1 MRIGPQPLRR
11 LFRHRAACGAGLIL
25 LALAG
30 SGAGRRRME
39 PPMSRRILGAA
50 LAAAALLAGCA
61 PPAVQPAPQGYQAPY
76 QPPGSPERGGWER
89 PYAPPPAVPQ
99 PAYYGNPGAPAV
111 STEPH

>member
-1 MRIGPQPLRR
+1 MR
-11 LFRHRAACGAGLIL
+11 
-25 LALAG
+25 
-30 SGAGRRRME
+30 
-39 PPMSRRILGAA
+39 RRILGAA